1 MTSND
6 SQESSAIPAMESA
19 SETVRR
25 IFGNDGSSL
34 GAEIADE
41 ASRYERLN
49 AALFPLPS
57 RTRCLAVANQKGGV
71 GKTTTTVNIA
81 AALASH
87 GAHVLVIDMDPQ
99 GNASTACGVPH
110 GTSDPSVYDVLEGR
124 MTIGEV
130 LKTCPDIPGLD
141 VVPASIELSGA
152 ELEVADLP
160 NRNNLLKEAV
170 ESFLQDPNNHYD
182 YVLVDCP
189 PSLGL
194 LVINSMC
201 AVSEMLIPPWRGLV
215 NLSIP

>member
-25 IFGNDGSSL
+25 IFENDGSSL

-87 GAHVLVIDMDPQ
+87 GARAGHRYGSP
-99 GNASTACGVPH
+99 
-110 GTSDPSVYDVLEGR
+110 
-124 MTIGEV
+124 GER
-130 LKTCPDIPGLD
+130 LYGMRC
-141 VVPASIELSGA
+141 SS
-152 ELEVADLP
+152 
-160 NRNNLLKEAV
+160 RHQR
-170 ESFLQDPNNHYD
+170 SF
-182 YVLVDCP
+182 
-189 PSLGL
+189 G
-194 LVINSMC
+194 I
-201 AVSEMLIPPWRGLV
+201 
-215 NLSIP
+215 

>member
-71 GKTTTTVNIA
+71 GKTN
-81 AALASH
+81 
-87 GAHVLVIDMDPQ
+87 
-99 GNASTACGVPH
+99 NN
-110 GTSDPSVYDVLEGR
+110 
-124 MTIGEV
+124 GEYCRSSR
-130 LKTCPDIPGLD
+130 LSWSSRAGHRYGSPGERLYGMRC
-141 VVPASIELSGA
+141 SS
-152 ELEVADLP
+152 
-160 NRNNLLKEAV
+160 RHQR
-170 ESFLQDPNNHYD
+170 SF
-182 YVLVDCP
+182 
-189 PSLGL
+189 G
-194 LVINSMC
+194 I
-201 AVSEMLIPPWRGLV
+201 
-215 NLSIP
+215 

>member
-25 IFGNDGSSL
+25 IFENDGSSL

-99 GNASTACGVPH
+99 GERLYGMRCSSRH
-110 GTSDPSVYDVLEGR
+110 QR
-124 MTIGEV
+124 
-130 LKTCPDIPGLD
+130 
-141 VVPASIELSGA
+141 
-152 ELEVADLP
+152 
-160 NRNNLLKEAV
+160 
-170 ESFLQDPNNHYD
+170 SF
-182 YVLVDCP
+182 
-189 PSLGL
+189 G
-194 LVINSMC
+194 I
-201 AVSEMLIPPWRGLV
+201 
-215 NLSIP
+215 